1 MKTRNFSSFCLFLLV
16 AFQSWS
22 QELSA
27 DMKNVIQQLQ
37 INVENV
43 DRDLS
48 IEKPMRYLPEM
59 MAMAILEKVGESNN
73 SEEGHFTYK
82 CHVVLYNAADK
93 IITNRY
99 IIQNLE
105 SDAIRLSGLN
115 FDFAP
120 YMVKSNV
127 RAFGL
132 RIIYSGSSRVNPYEE
147 EKITLFVIEKDK
159 IIPVLKDFTSYL
171 STGDWD
177 TNCAGEFN
185 SKSAVF
191 VIEPTLSNG
200 FFDIKVNYKDIKT
213 INKLV
218 SGDCKGT
225 ETATKSSVKLVNVN
239 GTYQVKK

>member
-16 AFQSWS
+16 TFQSWS

-43 DRDLS
+43 DVDLS
-48 IEKPMRYLPEM
+48 IDKPMRYLPEM
-59 MAMAILEKVGESNN
+59 MAMAILEKVGELDN

-99 IIQNLE
+99 IMQNLE

-120 YMVKSNV
+120 YMVKENV

-132 RIIYSGSSRVNPYEE
+132 RVIYSGSSRVNPYEE
-147 EKITLFVIEKDK
+147 EKITLFVTEKDK
-159 IIPVLKDFTSYL
+159 LIPVLKDFTSYL

-213 INKLV
+213 INKIV

-225 ETATKSSVKLVNVN
+225 ETATKSSIKLVNIN